1 MPKKRIILDSIK
13 IIPKILRYARR
24 FGDDAAEETFGAVR
38 VGAAKQKAGL
48 PGGFPGDPERA
59 RGIDKKTVG
68 SQYKRMFGDEKTGS
82 DFIGDRQEVIKGLK
96 EEGKKIL
103 YESKGGLIKGYPK
116 LAKKGWK

>member
-24 FGDDAAEETFGAVR
+24 FGDDAAEETFGVVR
-38 VGAAKQKAGL
+38 VGAAKQEANI
-48 PGGFPGDPERA
+48 PGGFPKDVDRA

-68 SQYKRMFGDEKTGS
+68 SQYERMFGEKTTGS
-82 DFIGDRQEVIKGLK
+82 NFISDREEVIKGLK